1 VRKLY
6 CFPWHTATVLLSIYI
21 IYMYIYIYI
30 IYIIYICC
38 ICVPQG
44 YAICSVSARRSVN
57 ETLAYPRVSADRS
70 CFPATLASFSRATT
84 RIDHFP
90 IGKYIFVLYIGLF
103 VGFSRVS
110 RLIHRSSPRSRKAI
124 ARVLNSECH
133 PSNVVCV
140 FGNTRNVCSKY
151 D

>member
-1 VRKLY
+1 MR
-6 CFPWHTATVLLSIYI
+6 TTGIY
-21 IYMYIYIYI
+21 YLQYIGEE
-30 IYIIYICC
+30 
-38 ICVPQG
+38 V
-44 YAICSVSARRSVN
+44 

-70 CFPATLASFSRATT
+70 CFSATLASFSRATA

-110 RLIHRSSPRSRKAI
+110 RLIHRSSPWSRKAI
-124 ARVLNSECH
+124 ARVLNVIRQMYAFSIMQETFLALR
-133 PSNVVCV
+133 SIRD
-140 FGNTRNVCSKY
+140 FY